1 MTEILGRKIFMIR
14 YQFSLIW
21 NLSAD
26 KRAYV
31 LGAKS
36 LRNMCDTVVSKR
48 MKEYEKM
55 QQNNISEDHVIEDGF
70 RTKSKVMLDL
80 LIKHSDL
87 TEKDLKDE
95 VSTVIFGGTDTT
107 SNATVYT
114 LLMLG
119 LYPDVQQRVYEEVMD
134 VIGPENSVE
143 TEHLLKLEY
152 TERVIKE
159 SMRLF
164 PVVSIVSRY
173 VAEDVEIGDYVAPAG
188 ITIGFPIIHIHR
200 SANYWKD
207 PMKFDPD
214 RFLPENIA
222 KRHPLSYMPFSSGI
236 RSCIGWKYAMM
247 NMLTLTARIIREF
260 TVFTAY
266 KSLEEIEVQLEIFT
280 KIKNGPKI
288 WFETRS

>member
-1 MTEILGRKIFMIR
+1 
-14 YQFSLIW
+14 
-21 NLSAD
+21 
-26 KRAYV
+26 
-31 LGAKS
+31 
-36 LRNMCDTVVSKR
+36 
-48 MKEYEKM
+48 
-55 QQNNISEDHVIEDGF
+55 
-70 RTKSKVMLDL
+70 MLDL

-87 TEKDLKDE
+87 TEEELRDE
-95 VSTVIFGGTDTT
+95 VSTVVFGGTDTT
-107 SNATVYT
+107 ANATVYT

-119 LYPDVQQRVYEEVMD
+119 LYPDVQQRVYEEVME
-134 VIGPENSVE
+134 VLGPEKSVE
-143 TEHLLKLEY
+143 PADLLKLDY

-164 PVVSIVSRY
+164 PVVSLVSRY

-200 SANYWKD
+200 SENYWED

-214 RFLPENIA
+214 RFLPENVA
-222 KRHPLSYMPFSSGI
+222 KRHPLCYMPFSSGI

-247 NMLTLTARIIREF
+247 NLMTLTARIVRELR
-260 TVFTAY
+260 VFTEY
-266 KSLEEIEVQLEIFT
+266 KKLEEIEVELEIFT